1 MMMVENYMIA
11 LMVHSGKTKLPIL
24 EKMQLLA
31 TSSQIH
37 NCQFAIQIV
46 TNVLFSQKNDE
57 LMMLPMVLVAIYE
70 INK

>member
-31 TSSQIH
+31 TWQIH
-37 NCQFAIQIV
+37 NRQFAIQIV
-46 TNVLFSQKNDE
+46 TNVLFSQKNNE